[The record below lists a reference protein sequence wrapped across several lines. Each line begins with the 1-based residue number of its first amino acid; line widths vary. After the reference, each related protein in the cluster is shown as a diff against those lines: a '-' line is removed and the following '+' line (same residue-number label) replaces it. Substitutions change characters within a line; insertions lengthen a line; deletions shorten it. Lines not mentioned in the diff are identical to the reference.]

1 MAKKKKHNDKK
12 YYSKAWDFAC
22 DYISKTF
29 KTFTCEDVKDLF
41 HESND
46 EPVEPRVW
54 GTIFLRLKKESKI
67 VFQGYQPIKSKRGH
81 GRQISV
87 WISIEYSKQQK
98 LNRKAN
104 GKLQTTLEFDG

>member
-1 MAKKKKHNDKK
+1 MAKNKKHNDKK
-12 YYSKAWDFAC
+12 YYSNAYNFAC
-22 DYISKTF
+22 ELISRTF
-29 KTFTCEDVKDLF
+29 KPFTCEDVKDLF

-54 GTIFLRLKKESKI
+54 GTIFLRLKKESRI
-67 VFQGYQPIKSKRGH
+67 VFQSYQPIKSRRGH

-87 WISIEYSKQQK
+87 WISTEYSNKQK

-104 GKLQTTLEFDG
+104 GKLQTTLEFNG